1 MGQLLLFDKF
11 RWVVD
16 NRNGSNG
23 GSEMQFNASLR
34 YLNFIR
40 DDQLDIEENQIPGFH
55 EIPGHFFTFK
65 INM

>member
-1 MGQLLLFDKF
+1 M
-11 RWVVD
+11 VD

-55 EIPGHFFTFK
+55 EIPGHFLLLNK
-65 INM
+65 